1 MALKRKTPG
10 INGSSSADIAFMLLI
25 FFLITTSMDTDKG
38 LKRRLP
44 PLPPKQ
50 QEQQQVE
57 INDRNIMRLLVNRA
71 DEIVISRKDASGVDQ
86 LIPVKLEE
94 LKNYAVEFITNPD
107 NKPYLPELE
116 RREIE
121 GLGERTVITSGYAIS
136 IKNEV
141 ETSYQQYVN
150 VQNELIKAYNEVWDA
165 FAKKEFAG
173 RSFESLTPSEKKS
186 VQDAYPMH
194 ISEMALS
201 NLAKK

>member
-1 MALKRKTPG
+1 MATKRKPPG

-44 PLPPKQ
+44 PMAPKQ
-50 QEQQQVE
+50 QKQQEIE

-86 LIPVKLEE
+86 LIPVKLEQ
-94 LKNYAVEFITNPD
+94 LKDYAVEFIMNPD
-107 NKPYLPELE
+107 NKPFLPELE

-121 GLGERTVITSGYAIS
+121 GLGERTVITTGYAIS

-150 VQNELIKAYNEVWDA
+150 VQNELIKAYNEVWDTFARQA
-165 FAKKEFAG
+165 FGKP
-173 RSFESLTPSEKKS
+173 FEALTPSQKKS
-186 VQDAYPMH
+186 VTDAYPMH

>member
-1 MALKRKTPG
+1 MATKRKTPG

-44 PLPPKQ
+44 PMAPKQ
-50 QEQQQVE
+50 QKQQEIE

-71 DEIVISRKDASGVDQ
+71 DEIVISRKDASGIDQ
-86 LIPVKLEE
+86 LIPVKLDQ
-94 LKNYAVEFITNPD
+94 LKDYAV
-107 NKPYLPELE
+107 E

-165 FAKKEFAG
+165 FAKKEFG
-173 RSFESLTPSEKKS
+173 GKTFEALTPSEKKS

>member
-1 MALKRKTPG
+1 MATKRKTPG

-44 PLPPKQ
+44 PMAPKQ
-50 QEQQQVE
+50 QKQQEIE

-71 DEIVISRKDASGVDQ
+71 DEIVISRKDASGIDQ
-86 LIPVKLEE
+86 LIPVKLEQ
-94 LKNYAVEFITNPD
+94 LKDYAVEFIMNPD
-107 NKPYLPELE
+107 NKPFLPELE

-121 GLGERTVITSGYAIS
+121 GLGERTVVTTGYAIS

-150 VQNELIKAYNEVWDA
+150 VQNELIKAYNEVWDTFARQA
-165 FAKKEFAG
+165 FGKP
-173 RSFESLTPSEKKS
+173 FEALTPSQKKS
-186 VQDAYPMH
+186 VTDAYPMH

>member
-1 MALKRKTPG
+1 MATKRKTPG

-44 PLPPKQ
+44 PMAPKQ
-50 QEQQQVE
+50 QKQQEIE

-86 LIPVKLEE
+86 LIPVKLEQ
-94 LKNYAVEFITNPD
+94 LKDYAVEFIMNPG
-107 NKPYLPELE
+107 NKPFLPELE

-121 GLGERTVITSGYAIS
+121 GLGERTVITTGYAIS

-150 VQNELIKAYNEVWDA
+150 VQNELIKAYNEVWDTFARQA
-165 FAKKEFAG
+165 FGKP
-173 RSFESLTPSEKKS
+173 FEALTPSQKKS
-186 VQDAYPMH
+186 VTDAYPMH

>member
-1 MALKRKTPG
+1 MATKRKTPG

-44 PLPPKQ
+44 PMAPKQ
-50 QEQQQVE
+50 QKQQEVE

-71 DEIVISRKDASGVDQ
+71 DEIVISRKDASGMDQ
-86 LIPVKLEE
+86 LIPVKLEQ
-94 LKNYAVEFITNPD
+94 LKEYAVEFITNPD

-116 RREIE
+116 RRQIE

-150 VQNELIKAYNEVWDA
+150 VQNELIKAYNED
-165 FAKKEFAG
+165 
-173 RSFESLTPSEKKS
+173 
-186 VQDAYPMH
+186 Q
-194 ISEMALS
+194 
-201 NLAKK
+201 

>member
-1 MALKRKTPG
+1 MATKRKTPG

-44 PLPPKQ
+44 PMAPKQ
-50 QEQQQVE
+50 QKQQEIE

-86 LIPVKLEE
+86 LIPVKLEQ
-94 LKNYAVEFITNPD
+94 LKDYAVEFIMNPD
-107 NKPYLPELE
+107 NKPFLPELE

-121 GLGERTVITSGYAIS
+121 GLGERTVITTGYAIS

-150 VQNELIKAYNEVWDA
+150 VQNELIKAYNEVWDTFARQA
-165 FAKKEFAG
+165 FGKP
-173 RSFESLTPSEKKS
+173 FEALTPSQKKS
-186 VQDAYPMH
+186 VTDAHPMH

>member
-1 MALKRKTPG
+1 MATKRKTPG

-44 PLPPKQ
+44 PMAPKQ
-50 QEQQQVE
+50 QKQQEIE

-71 DEIVISRKDASGVDQ
+71 DEIVISRKDASGIDQ
-86 LIPVKLEE
+86 LIPVKLEQ
-94 LKNYAVEFITNPD
+94 LKDYAVEFIMNPD
-107 NKPYLPELE
+107 KKPVLPELE

-121 GLGERTVITSGYAIS
+121 GLGERTVVTTGYAIS

-150 VQNELIKAYNEVWDA
+150 VQNELIKAYNEVWDTFARQA
-165 FAKKEFAG
+165 FGKP
-173 RSFESLTPSEKKS
+173 FEALTPSQKKS
-186 VQDAYPMH
+186 VTDAYPMH

>member
-1 MALKRKTPG
+1 MATKRKTPG

-44 PLPPKQ
+44 PMAPKQ
-50 QEQQQVE
+50 QKQQEIE

-86 LIPVKLEE
+86 LIPVKLEQ
-94 LKNYAVEFITNPD
+94 LKDYAVEFIMNPD
-107 NKPYLPELE
+107 NKPFLPELE

-121 GLGERTVITSGYAIS
+121 GLGELTVITTGYAIS

-150 VQNELIKAYNEVWDA
+150 VQNELIKAYNEVWDTFARQA
-165 FAKKEFAG
+165 FGKP
-173 RSFESLTPSEKKS
+173 FEALTPSQKKS
-186 VQDAYPMH
+186 VTDAYPMH

>member
-1 MALKRKTPG
+1 MATKRKTPG

-44 PLPPKQ
+44 PMAPKQ
-50 QEQQQVE
+50 QKQQEIE

-71 DEIVISRKDASGVDQ
+71 DEIVISRKDASGIDQ
-86 LIPVKLEE
+86 LIPVKLEQ
-94 LKNYAVEFITNPD
+94 LKDYAVEFIMNPD
-107 NKPYLPELE
+107 NKPFLPELE

-121 GLGERTVITSGYAIS
+121 GLGERTVVTTGYAIS

-141 ETSYQQYVN
+141 ETSYQMYVN
-150 VQNELIKAYNEVWDA
+150 VQNELIRAYNEVWDR
-165 FAKKEFAG
+165 FAKQAFQKP
-173 RSFESLTPSEKKS
+173 FEDLTPSQKKS
-186 VQDAYPMH
+186 VADAYPMH
-194 ISEMALS
+194 ISEMPLS